1 MTEPATQTTCYRH
14 PGRVTGLRCTEC
26 GRPICGECSVAAPV
40 GQRCPDC
47 VRSGGTQ
54 RVLHGRDIV
63 GRSSARRLPVT
74 TTILAVTAGIHLL
87 SFAAPG
93 LWAELVARL
102 AMWGP
107 AAAEGE
113 WWRMVTVTLV
123 HANLTHILF
132 NMLALWSLGPQI
144 ERGLGG
150 ARLVALY
157 VSSAASG
164 SAAAYFLG
172 DPEDISVGASGA
184 IFGLFGLWLASA
196 VLRRSTAA
204 GRALLSQLGVILA
217 INAAIPFLVPNVSWQ
232 AHLGGLAGGFLLG
245 LVWLRFRSSAVQMG
259 AAVALLVLSVGSVAL
274 V

>member
-1 MTEPATQTTCYRH
+1 MTEPAIQTTCYRH

-26 GRPICGECSVAAPV
+26 GRPICGECSVSAPV

-47 VRSGGTQ
+47 VRSAGTQ
-54 RVLHGRDIV
+54 RIVGREAI
-63 GRSSARRLPVT
+63 GRSSARRVPVT
-74 TTILAVTAGIHLL
+74 TTILAVTAAIHLL

-93 LWAELVARL
+93 LWSELVARL

-107 AAAEGE
+107 AVAAGE

-144 ERGLGG
+144 ERDLGG

-157 VSSAASG
+157 VSSAAAG

-172 DPEDISVGASGA
+172 RPDDIGVGASGA

-204 GRALLSQLGVILA
+204 GRALLSQLGLILA
-217 INAAIPFLVPNVSWQ
+217 VNAAIPFLVPNVSWQ

-245 LVWLRFRSSAVQMG
+245 LVWLRVRSTAVQLG
-259 AAVALLVLSVGSVAL
+259 AAVALLALSVGAVAL
-274 V
+274 L